1 MENPTT
7 FFEASMKC
15 IKLTAY
21 MARRKTIVEILTKL
35 TIFCDIA
42 VFPMLLICFFL
53 NKESMYSMAF
63 IGVSLLVAIWAII
76 GKKITASYGI
86 SVLKYGLSMEHF
98 FTLRDELL
106 IESLEAIVIDGLNNN
121 SVTIDEDTDDMF
133 PKLNLVDPIPHDAF
147 VKAVE
152 NVRKYTED
160 ERQEKLKAVM
170 PRVKREMIL
179 FKKSS

>member
-15 IKLTAY
+15 IKLVAY
-21 MARRKTIVEILTKL
+21 MDRRRTIVELLTKL

-53 NKESMYSMAF
+53 NKESTYSMAF

-106 IESLEAIVIDGLNNN
+106 IESLEAIVIDGLNNK
-121 SVTIDEDTDDMF
+121 SVTIDDDTDDMF
-133 PKLNLVDPIPHDAF
+133 PKLNLVDLIPHDAF

-170 PRVKREMIL
+170 PRVKQEMIL
-179 FKKSS
+179 FKKAS